1 MKGEQ
6 DKIILALKKKHAE
19 YTKLWARK
27 GWEESKGKL
36 VLARLLHHHWWWT
49 HCWWDRLEDTGFA
62 WALWYCSTPP
72 SFASLLAVHH
82 HLSCSSLSFVFL
94 LAVHHFCPPRTPQV
108 LSYEAS
114 WYLCLTLVPLPP
126 LLFCQLLSSFWHR
139 FCDGAPHSWTST
151 SRNSSHSGE
160 PPAGGGRHQ
169 WYEYQKG
176 FWIHGRSSPQAS
188 CGIDLWPLHCSWCSS
203 LELA

>member
-49 HCWWDRLEDTGFA
+49 HCWWDGLEETGFA
-62 WALWYCSTPP
+62 WASWYCSTP
-72 SFASLLAVHH
+72 LLLLLCWQCIITFLA
-82 HLSCSSLSFVFL
+82 LPFL
-94 LAVHHFCPPRTPQV
+94 LFFRWQCIIFVPLAQV

-114 WYLCLTLVPLPP
+114 WYLCLTLVPLPS
-126 LLFCQLLSSFWHR
+126 LLFHWLLSSFWHQ

-160 PPAGGGRHQ
+160 PPAGGGCHQ

-176 FWIHGRSSPQAS
+176 FWIHRRSSPQAS